1 MQSEDRNHEDVNWLS
16 VIARSLVFICLD
28 KANLREKSVGAQ
40 ATFLENLGL
49 PRKDAANMLN
59 TTANSLH
66 VLASLARKKKEVV
79 MQNENSQLNGS
90 PADNVGRQLERI
102 ANLLGLLATHGKPQ
116 VEQIA
121 VLSGAGYTPSEIA
134 QLVGTTPNTVSV
146 ALSQMRAARKRK
158 KQKKGKRGS

>member
-1 MQSEDRNHEDVNWLS
+1 
-16 VIARSLVFICLD
+16 
-28 KANLREKSVGAQ
+28 
-40 ATFLENLGL
+40 
-49 PRKDAANMLN
+49 
-59 TTANSLH
+59 
-66 VLASLARKKKEVV
+66 

>member
-66 VLASLARKKKEVV
+66 VLASLARKKKR
-79 MQNENSQLNGS
+79 
-90 PADNVGRQLERI
+90 GRH
-102 ANLLGLLATHGKPQ
+102 A
-116 VEQIA
+116 
-121 VLSGAGYTPSEIA
+121 
-134 QLVGTTPNTVSV
+134 
-146 ALSQMRAARKRK
+146 KRK
-158 KQKKGKRGS
+158 